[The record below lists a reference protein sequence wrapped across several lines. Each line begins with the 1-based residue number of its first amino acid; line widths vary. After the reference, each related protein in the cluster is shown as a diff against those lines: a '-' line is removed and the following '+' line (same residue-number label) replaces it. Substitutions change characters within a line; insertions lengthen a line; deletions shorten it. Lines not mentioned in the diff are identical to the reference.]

1 MEIVVKTNASFQ
13 LLRESIAG
21 CNRLAGA
28 NFEPTVGQRAAMH
41 LAQVVHDSVGEGVID
56 NVANNLTVCEGY
68 DSLPYLISSAE
79 PAITNLLYDN
89 LSMACV
95 TADKEEIEEL
105 EQYVL
110 TGELDD
116 GEDGT
121 SVIHWFN
128 DEELAVLKFTAVGM
142 NDHGTEDA
150 IRDAVAN
157 SLTIREGQL
166 VRKYITKINNKL

>member
-1 MEIVVKTNASFQ
+1 MEIVVKPNAPFQ
-13 LLRESIAG
+13 MVQGCITS
-21 CNRLAGA
+21 CNRCECGT
-28 NFEPTVGQRAAMH
+28 FEPTKGQRAAMH
-41 LAQVVHDSVGEGVID
+41 LAQVVHDSAVEEVLENVASCLTVGEGYDAFPYVI
-56 NVANNLTVCEGY
+56 GY
-68 DSLPYLISSAE
+68 QDPTIS
-79 PAITNLLYDN
+79 TLLYDN
-89 LSMACV
+89 LNMVCV

-110 TGELDD
+110 TGELND
-116 GEDGT
+116 GEDGA

-166 VRKYITKINNKL
+166 VRKYITKINN